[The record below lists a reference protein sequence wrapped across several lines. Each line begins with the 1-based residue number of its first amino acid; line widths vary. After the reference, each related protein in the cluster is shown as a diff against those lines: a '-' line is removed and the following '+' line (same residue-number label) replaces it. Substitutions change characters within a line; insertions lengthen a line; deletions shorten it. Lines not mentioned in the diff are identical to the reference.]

1 MEIRYMLK
9 EMMEKKKLSYRKLEL
24 LSGVSKSEL
33 QKIAQ
38 NEVHPLLITMV
49 RIADALKVD
58 IEDLYVKTK

>member
-1 MEIRYMLK
+1 MKIRYILK
-9 EMMEKKKLSYRKLEL
+9 EMMEERNLTYRQLET

-49 RIADALKVD
+49 QIATVLKVD
-58 IEDLYVKTK
+58 IKDLYIVIE

>member
-49 RIADALKVD
+49 RIADALEVD
-58 IEDLYVKTK
+58 IEDLYIKTK